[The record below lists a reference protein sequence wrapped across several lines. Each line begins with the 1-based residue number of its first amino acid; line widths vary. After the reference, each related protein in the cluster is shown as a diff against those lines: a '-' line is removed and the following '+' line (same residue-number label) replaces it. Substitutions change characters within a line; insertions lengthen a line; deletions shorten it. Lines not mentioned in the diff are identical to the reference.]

1 MEVHW
6 PLLHFQHFW
15 AMLTS
20 CAWPQNIAGALI
32 HIALPTYWGHAHML
46 CMAPKLVVHWSL
58 LHFQHFLAMLT
69 CCAWPQNWRCID
81 PCCTSNIFWP
91 CSLAVH
97 GPKIGGALIPVA
109 LPTFF
114 GHAHM
119 LCMAP
124 KLKVHWSLLHFQHFW
139 AMLTCCAWPQNWR
152 CIDPYCTSDMLGPC
166 SLAVHGP
173 KIGGAL
179 IPVALPTY
187 WGHAHLLCMAPKLEV
202 HWSLLHF
209 QHFWAMLMCC
219 AWPQNWWC
227 IDPYCTSDILGPC
240 SLAVHGPKIGGALIP
255 VALPT
260 FLGHAHLLCM
270 APKLEVH
277 WSLLHFQHFWAM
289 PTCCAWPQNWRCID
303 PCCTSNI
310 FWPCSL
316 AVHGSKIGGALI
328 HIALPT
334 FLGHAH
340 LLCMAPKLVVHWS
353 LLHFQHFLAMLTC
366 CAWPQNWRCIDP
378 CCTSNIFWPCSLA
391 VHGPKIG
398 GALIPVAL
406 PTFFGHAHMLCMA
419 PKLEVHWSLLHF
431 QHFWAMLTCYAWPQ
445 NWWCIDPC
453 CTSNIFWPCSLAV
466 HGSKIGGALT
476 PVALPTFLGHAHL
489 LCMAPKLEVHWSL
502 LHFQHFWAMP
512 TCCAWPQ
519 NWRCIDPCC
528 TSNIFWP
535 CSLAVHGSKIG
546 GALIHIALPT
556 FLGHAHLLCMAP
568 KLVVHWSLLHFQH
581 FWAMLMCCA
590 WPQNWWCI
598 DPYCTSDILGPCS
611 LAVHGPKIGG
621 ALIPVA
627 LPTFLGHAHL
637 LCMAPKLAVHWSLLH
652 LQHFWAMLTCYAWPQ
667 NWRCIDPCCTS
678 NIFWPCSL
686 AVHGSKIGG
695 ALTPVAL
702 PTFLG
707 HAHLLCMA
715 PKLVVHWSILHFR
728 HIGAMLTCCAW
739 PQNWWCI
746 DPCCTS
752 NIFGPCSLAVHGPK
766 IGGALIPVAL
776 PTFFGHAHLLCMAP
790 KLEVHWSLLHFQ
802 HFLAMLTCC
811 AWPQN
816 WRCIDPCCTSNIFG
830 PCSLAVQA
838 PKLAV
843 HWSILHFRHVGA
855 MLTCCAW
862 PQNWWCIDPCCTS
875 DILGPCSLAVHGPK
889 IGGALIPV
897 ALPTFLGH
905 AHVLCMAPKLVVHWS
920 ILHFRHIGAM
930 LTCCTWPQNW
940 WCIYPCCTSNI
951 FGPCSLAVHGPKI
964 GGALIP
970 VAFPTFFGHAHLL
983 CMAPKLEVHWSLL
996 HFQHFWAMPTCCAW
1010 PQNWRCIDPCCTSNI
1025 FWPCSLAVHGSK
1037 IGGALIHIAL
1047 PTFLGHAH
1055 FLCMAPKLE
1064 VHWSLLHFQHF
1075 GAMLTCCAWPQNWRC
1090 IDPCCTSNIFW
1101 PCSLAVHGCKKWR
1114 CIDPCCTS
1122 NIFGPCSLAVHGPKI
1137 GGALIHIALPT
1148 YWGHAHMLCM
1158 VPKLVVHWSLL
1169 HFQHFLAMLTCCAWP
1184 QNWRCI
1190 DPCCTSNIFWPC
1202 SLAVHGPKI
1211 GGALIPV
1218 ALPTFFGHA
1227 HMLCMAPK
1235 LEVHWSLLHFQHFWA
1250 MLTCCAWPQ
1259 NWRCIDPYC
1268 TSDMLGPCSLAVHGP
1283 KIGGALIPVAL
1294 PTFLGHAHVL
1304 CMAPKLVVHWSI
1316 LHFRHIGAMLT
1327 CCAWP
1332 QNWWCIDPCCTSNI
1346 FGPCSLAVHG
1356 PKIGGAL
1363 IPVALPTFLGHAH
1376 LLCMAPKLAVHWSL
1390 LHFQHFL
1397 AMLTCCAWL
1406 QNWRCIDPYCTSNI
1420 FGPCSLAMHGPKI
1433 GGALIPVALPTFLG
1447 HAHLLCM
1454 APKLAVHWSLLH
1466 F

>member
-1 MEVHW
+1 MEVHVPCHW
-6 PLLHFQHFW
+6 ATQRCLELIVPTLADVALMFQH
-15 AMLTS
+15 
-20 CAWPQNIAGALI
+20 
-32 HIALPTYWGHAHML
+32 
-46 CMAPKLVVHWSL
+46 
-58 LHFQHFLAMLT
+58 
-69 CCAWPQNWRCID
+69 
-81 PCCTSNIFWP
+81 
-91 CSLAVH
+91 
-97 GPKIGGALIPVA
+97 
-109 LPTFF
+109 
-114 GHAHM
+114 
-119 LCMAP
+119 
-124 KLKVHWSLLHFQHFW
+124 
-139 AMLTCCAWPQNWR
+139 
-152 CIDPYCTSDMLGPC
+152 
-166 SLAVHGP
+166 
-173 KIGGAL
+173 
-179 IPVALPTY
+179 
-187 WGHAHLLCMAPKLEV
+187 
-202 HWSLLHF
+202 
-209 QHFWAMLMCC
+209 
-219 AWPQNWWC
+219 
-227 IDPYCTSDILGPC
+227 LGPC

-270 APKLEVH
+270 APKLAVH
-277 WSLLHFQHFWAM
+277 WSLLHLQHFWAM
-289 PTCCAWPQNWRCID
+289 LTCYAWPQNWRCID
-303 PCCTSNI
+303 PYCTSDI
-310 FWPCSL
+310 
-316 AVHGSKIGGALI
+316 
-328 HIALPT
+328 
-334 FLGHAH
+334 LG
-340 LLCMAPKLVVHWS
+340 
-353 LLHFQHFLAMLTC
+353 
-366 CAWPQNWRCIDP
+366 
-378 CCTSNIFWPCSLA
+378 PCSLA

-398 GALIPVAL
+398 GALTPVAL
-406 PTFFGHAHMLCMA
+406 PTYWGHAHLLCMA

-445 NWWCIDPC
+445 NWRCIDPY
-453 CTSNIFWPCSLAV
+453 CTSNILGPCSLAV
-466 HGSKIGGALT
+466 HGPKIGGALI
-476 PVALPTFLGHAHL
+476 PVARPTFLGHAHL
-489 LCMAPKLEVHWSL
+489 LCMAPKLAVHWSI
-502 LHFQHFWAMP
+502 LHFRH
-512 TCCAWPQ
+512 
-519 NWRCIDPCC
+519 
-528 TSNIFWP
+528 
-535 CSLAVHGSKIG
+535 IG
-546 GALIHIALPT
+546 
-556 FLGHAHLLCMAP
+556 
-568 KLVVHWSLLHFQH
+568 
-581 FWAMLMCCA
+581 AMLTCCA

-598 DPYCTSDILGPCS
+598 DPCCTSDILGPCS

-667 NWRCIDPCCTS
+667 NWWCIDPCCTS

-790 KLEVHWSLLHFQ
+790 KLVVHWSLLHFQ
-802 HFLAMLTCC
+802 HFWAMLTSCAWPQNWRCIDPYCTSDILGPCSHAVHGPKIGGALIPVALPTFFGHAHLLCMAPKLAVHWSILHFRHVGAMLTCCAWPQNWMCIDPCCTSNNFGAMLTCC

-816 WRCIDPCCTSNIFG
+816 WRCIDPCCTSNIFW
-830 PCSLAVQA
+830 PCSHAVHGPKIGGALIPVALPTFFGHAHLLCMA

-940 WCIYPCCTSNI
+940 WCIDPCCTSNI

-996 HFQHFWAMPTCCAW
+996 HFQHFW
-1010 PQNWRCIDPCCTSNI
+1010 PC
-1025 FWPCSLAVHGSK
+1025 P
-1037 IGGALIHIAL
+1037 
-1047 PTFLGHAH
+1047 
-1055 FLCMAPKLE
+1055 
-1064 VHWSLLHFQHF
+1064 
-1075 GAMLTCCAWPQNWRC
+1075 
-1090 IDPCCTSNIFW
+1090 
-1101 PCSLAVHGCKKWR
+1101 
-1114 CIDPCCTS
+1114 
-1122 NIFGPCSLAVHGPKI
+1122 
-1137 GGALIHIALPT
+1137 
-1148 YWGHAHMLCM
+1148 
-1158 VPKLVVHWSLL
+1158 
-1169 HFQHFLAMLTCCAWP
+1169 
-1184 QNWRCI
+1184 
-1190 DPCCTSNIFWPC
+1190 
-1202 SLAVHGPKI
+1202 LAVHGPKI

-1227 HMLCMAPK
+1227 HLLCMAPK
-1235 LEVHWSLLHFQHFWA
+1235 LEVHWSILHFQHFWA
-1250 MLTCCAWPQ
+1250 MLTCYAWPQ
-1259 NWRCIDPYC
+1259 NWR
-1268 TSDMLGPCSLAVHGP
+1268 
-1283 KIGGALIPVAL
+1283 
-1294 PTFLGHAHVL
+1294 
-1304 CMAPKLVVHWSI
+1304 
-1316 LHFRHIGAMLT
+1316 
-1327 CCAWP
+1327 
-1332 QNWWCIDPCCTSNI
+1332 CIDPCCTSNI

-1363 IPVALPTFLGHAH
+1363 IPVALLTFFGHAH
-1376 LLCMAPKLAVHWSL
+1376 LLCMAAK
-1390 LHFQHFL
+1390 
-1397 AMLTCCAWL
+1397 
-1406 QNWRCIDPYCTSNI
+1406 N
-1420 FGPCSLAMHGPKI
+1420 
-1433 GGALIPVALPTFLG
+1433 GGALTPVALPTFLG
-1447 HAHLLCM
+1447 HAH
-1454 APKLAVHWSLLH
+1454 
-1466 F
+1466 